1 MPDDILLYLILLL
14 MLVLAV
20 GALVPSLLRVG
31 REEASVEREDKAYG
45 SAVTEALRRQ
55 RAQLDEDL
63 KSGAV
68 SAEQYEI
75 LADDLRRRTLEEH
88 DAVFHDPYDGRADTP
103 SIERYLE
110 SSPKDGRAWVLLA
123 RRHVDEENFPKAAE
137 AYRRGRAANAKVK
150 ADPAVMLELA
160 ATLLTI
166 GGPDSMREA
175 QPLAQGAVDGR
186 PGDMKAVEIL
196 AVAASANEDW
206 RTAAESLSLLM
217 STMNPDTPEYV
228 QYEMTLK
235 RLRELAA
242 SQKTPLP
249 STSR

>member
-1 MPDDILLYLILLL
+1 M
-14 MLVLAV
+14 
-20 GALVPSLLRVG
+20 
-31 REEASVEREDKAYG
+31 
-45 SAVTEALRRQ
+45 
-55 RAQLDEDL
+55 
-63 KSGAV
+63 
-68 SAEQYEI
+68 
-75 LADDLRRRTLEEH
+75 
-88 DAVFHDPYDGRADTP
+88 
-103 SIERYLE
+103 
-110 SSPKDGRAWVLLA
+110 
-123 RRHVDEENFPKAAE
+123 
-137 AYRRGRAANAKVK
+137 AKVK

-175 QPLAQGAVDGR
+175 QPLAQGAVEGR

-196 AVAASANEDW
+196 TVAASANEDW